1 MIDDAF
7 KERDPVRHA
16 AMRGI
21 SGKVSF
27 HLSTLMIL
35 FCASPYPKS
44 EIENSYLEVAYNI
57 IADVYINILLS

>member
-44 EIENSYLEVAYNI
+44 EIENSYLEVA
-57 IADVYINILLS
+57 